1 MEQIIK
7 QGLETLGLDGEKA
20 AAMAAYGRLLA
31 ETNAVTN
38 LTAITEPQAMARLH
52 FLDCAAILTMAD
64 FAGKKVADVG
74 SGAGFPG
81 VPLRILQP
89 DIRLTVMDSVGKKV
103 DFIRESCEALG
114 LDGVTCLWG
123 RAEEMGQL
131 RESFDIVTSR
141 AVAELDVLAELCLPL
156 ASVGGLFIAMKGPDC
171 DTEVSQADFAI
182 RALGGRIRRIQRYT
196 IPGTDVTH
204 AAVIVEKVKATPPQ
218 YPRRYAQIK
227 KKPLKG

>member
-103 DFIRESCEALG
+103 DFIRAGCEGLG
-114 LDGVTCLWG
+114 MD
-123 RAEEMGQL
+123 
-131 RESFDIVTSR
+131 
-141 AVAELDVLAELCLPL
+141 
-156 ASVGGLFIAMKGPDC
+156 
-171 DTEVSQADFAI
+171 
-182 RALGGRIRRIQRYT
+182 
-196 IPGTDVTH
+196 DVT
-204 AAVIVEKVKATPPQ
+204 
-218 YPRRYAQIK
+218 
-227 KKPLKG
+227 